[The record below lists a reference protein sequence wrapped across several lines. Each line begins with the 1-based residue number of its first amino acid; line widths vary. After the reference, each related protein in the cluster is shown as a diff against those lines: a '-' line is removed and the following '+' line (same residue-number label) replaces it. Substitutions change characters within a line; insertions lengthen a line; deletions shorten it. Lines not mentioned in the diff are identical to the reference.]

1 MERPPLGTH
10 RGSID
15 SLNSVTSLP
24 LLGMVRGVPVGN
36 RGAFLVSLFFLFLG
50 LFLLCDAR
58 GEEHRYGQDARRMPV
73 LAMVWIP
80 SLRFGLLR
88 RAGD

>member
-36 RGAFLVSLFFLFLG
+36 RGAFLVSLFFSFSWPFLA
-50 LFLLCDAR
+50 L
-58 GEEHRYGQDARRMPV
+58 
-73 LAMVWIP
+73 
-80 SLRFGLLR
+80 
-88 RAGD
+88 

>member
-1 MERPPLGTH
+1 
-10 RGSID
+10 
-15 SLNSVTSLP
+15 
-24 LLGMVRGVPVGN
+24 VRFSFPC
-36 RGAFLVSLFFLFLG
+36 FFFFLAFSCFG
-50 LFLLCDAR
+50 VMR
-58 GEEHRYGQDARRMPV
+58 EEEHRYGRDARRMPV